1 MSEPT
6 SNAAARDLVD
16 FVAASPTPY
25 HCVAESA
32 RRLDAAGFVEQDEAT
47 HFGDLE
53 PGDRRYVRR
62 GGTIVAWVTG
72 TAAPTEAGFRVVGA
86 HTDSPNLRLKPRPEY
101 VKEGYV
107 QWGLETYGGLLTH
120 TWFDRDL
127 GLSGRV
133 SLRSGDGVATRLLRV
148 DRPIA
153 RIPHIAI
160 HLFREVREE
169 GFKPNAQTQMP
180 PVLGQWAGEDD
191 PAALSRLISESLD
204 CDPADIL
211 AFDLMLHD
219 LQAPTL
225 GGLSEEFIFAPRMDN
240 QFCCHAG
247 LSALCSLQDPPRP
260 TAIVA
265 LHDHEECGSL
275 SAVGAD
281 SSFLEMILER
291 IGHAHVK
298 QSPGGLSRSACN
310 SLMVSADMAHG
321 VHPNYADKHDGNHK
335 PALNGGPVI
344 KHNVN
349 QRYATTG
356 ITAAWFARAC
366 EAEGVPYQS
375 FITRADMACGTTIG
389 PMTSARLGFPTVDV
403 GCAMLS
409 MHSIREQ
416 AGAGDV
422 DPFIRVLARTLRGG

>member
-1 MSEPT
+1 MSTPPIA
-6 SNAAARDLVD
+6 SAQGLVD
-16 FVAASPTPY
+16 FIAASPTPY
-25 HCVAESA
+25 HCVAEAA
-32 RRLDAAGFVEQDEAT
+32 RRLDAAGFTEQDEGSA
-47 HFGDLE
+47 FGDLQ
-53 PGDRRYVRR
+53 PGDKRYVRR

-72 TAAPTEAGFRVVGA
+72 TAAPMEAGFRVVGA
-86 HTDSPNLRLKPRPEY
+86 HTDSPNLRLKPRPEF
-101 VKEGYV
+101 VREGYV

-120 TWFDRDL
+120 TWVDRDL

-133 SLRSGDGVATRLLRV
+133 SLRDGEGVRTQLIRV
-148 DRPIA
+148 ERPIA
-153 RIPHIAI
+153 RVPHIAI
-160 HLFREVREE
+160 HLHREVKEE
-169 GFKPNAQTQMP
+169 GYKPNAQTQMP
-180 PVLGQWAGEDD
+180 PVIGLWSGEGE
-191 PAALSRLISESLD
+191 PGALHGLLSATLD
-204 CDPADIL
+204 CAPSDIL
-211 AFDLMLHD
+211 GFDLMLHD
-219 LQAPTL
+219 LQPPTI
-225 GGLSEEFIFAPRMDN
+225 GGLNGEFVFAPRLDN
-240 QFCCHAG
+240 QACCYAG
-247 LSALCSLQDPPRP
+247 LSALCALSEPPRP

-281 SSFLEMILER
+281 SSFLEMLIER

-321 VHPNYADKHDGNHK
+321 VHPNYPEKHDGNHK

-366 EAEGVPYQS
+366 EAEDVAHQS
-375 FITRADMACGTTIG
+375 FITRADMRCGTTIG
-389 PMTSARLGFPTVDV
+389 PMSSARLGFPTVDV

-416 AGAGDV
+416 TGAHDV
-422 DPFIRVLARTLRGG
+422 EPFARVLSRVLRGG